1 MYRQKEQT
9 NRTLEVRAKNQSREF
24 QKEPFPS
31 LFFLRF
37 KKKDCVK
44 YMLLIQSVMANDAG
58 IFM

>member
-1 MYRQKEQT
+1 MYKQKHQT

-24 QKEPFPS
+24 QKEPFLS
-31 LFFLRF
+31 LFFVRF
-37 KKKDCVK
+37 KKNDCVK